1 MYGSI
6 INESEEILKQVNAL
20 GDRGIPMNILND

>member
-6 INESEEILKQVNAL
+6 INESEEILKQVNTL
-20 GDRGIPMNILND
+20 GDYGIPMNILND